1 LTSPS
6 PSTPHHET
14 PPLPQQGDLWRLLP
28 PSWEAKVEE
37 FDRRV
42 DKELDRL
49 RANPVADRVLY
60 AATELGDFA
69 LIWHLIGVAKGLRSD
84 RDAADTVRIASI
96 LGMESLLV
104 NGVIK
109 SFFRRTRPDWE
120 QERSYRIRRPRSS
133 SFPSGHASSAFTAAA
148 VLSQSTPRLRPLWY
162 GTAVVVATSRAH
174 VRIHHASDVVGGVVT
189 GVVLGRIARRL
200 WPAPVDGNPLSGR
213 RRRWSK

>member
-1 LTSPS
+1 MTSSPS
-6 PSTPHHET
+6 PPT

-28 PSWEAKVEE
+28 PGWEAKVEE
-37 FDRRV
+37 FDHRV

-49 RANPVADRVLY
+49 RAIPSLDRLFY

-69 LIWHLIGVAKGLRSD
+69 LIWHILAVAKGLRSD
-84 RDAADTVRIASI
+84 RDAADTVRIATI
-96 LGMESLLV
+96 LGLESLLV
-104 NGVIK
+104 NGVLK

-120 QERSYRIRRPRSS
+120 QERSYRIRKPRSS

-148 VLSQSTPRLRPLWY
+148 VFSQSTPRLRPVWY
-162 GTAVVVATSRAH
+162 ATAAVVATSRAH

-189 GVVLGRIARRL
+189 GIVLGRIARRA

-213 RRRWSK
+213 RRRRG

>member
-6 PSTPHHET
+6 PSTPHHHDT

-49 RANPVADRVLY
+49 RANPVTDRILY

-104 NGVIK
+104 NGVVK
-109 SFFRRTRPDWE
+109 SFFRRTRPEWE
-120 QERSYRIRRPRSS
+120 QKRSYKIRRPRSS

-148 VLSQSTPRLRPLWY
+148 VLSQSDRRLRPVWY
-162 GTAVVVATSRAH
+162 ATAAVVATSRAH
-174 VRIHHASDVVGGVVT
+174 VRIHHASDVVGGVLT
-189 GVVLGRIARRL
+189 GVVLGRLARRL
-200 WPAPVDGNPLSGR
+200 WPAPVDGHPLSGR
-213 RRRWSK
+213 RRR